1 MPGAVPDSTGTAQ
14 AQTCTLSSGR
24 GVHDRVAR
32 HGGVLSIGKLAAGPD
47 AGRYYVEQVAQGRE
61 DYYAGEGEAAGTWSG
76 SGAVALGLA
85 GEVDEAG
92 LSRLLRAE
100 DPASGEVLRRPLA
113 SGAVAGF
120 DLTFRAPKSV
130 SVLWAV
136 GEVDVARQVRL
147 GHEAAVGAS
156 VGYLER
162 EACRARRG
170 AGGTTHV
177 AGDGLVA
184 AAFRH
189 RASRAGDPLLHTHL
203 VVANATRGPDGRWT
217 ALDGRELYRH
227 AKTAGYLYQAVLR
240 VELTERL
247 GVEWNE
253 VVNGAAD
260 LRGISRG
267 VIEHFSERRAEI
279 VEHMRARGES
289 SARAAQVATL
299 ETRRAK
305 EYDVPV
311 DRLREQW
318 RARAAEHGLDEWAL
332 QDVVERPS
340 WREPDSEEVVAQ
352 RLESADGLTRERST
366 FSRREVVQG
375 FAEAA
380 ASGARVEAIERAA
393 DAFLARGEVVAV
405 GERAGEPRYTTRELL
420 RVERDL
426 LMRAERRRGEGSGR
440 AEAADVEVALAERP
454 TLTTEQAELVAALTR
469 GGDGVQVVRAPA
481 GAGKTFALDAAREA
495 WQRSGVPV
503 LGCALSARA
512 ASELRDQAA
521 IDATTIARL
530 THALEHGAAL
540 EPGGVLVVD
549 EAGMVGTRDLARLVD
564 AAAHAE
570 AKLVLVGDDRQLP
583 EIDAGG
589 GFRALA
595 ERLGAT
601 ELHEVRRQRHE
612 WDREALTALRD
623 GHTERFAR
631 EYHEHGRIVVASTA
645 DEVREALVEDWW
657 RSFERGEQALM
668 IAHRRADVADLNAR
682 ARERMRSAGLL
693 GADELTTEHRAFAD
707 GDRVVTTRNDRRL
720 GVLNG
725 QTGTL
730 TEIADDRL
738 TVALDDARR
747 VELSSGYA
755 EEGGLEHGY
764 AITAHRAQG
773 ATVDRT
779 FVLGS
784 EGLYREWAYTALSR
798 HRDEARFYLTASP
811 TFLNHAP
818 EPLRT
823 DDDVAGAVT
832 RMLDDSR
839 AEHLALHGLTLDQ
852 VAEAVGEDLDRARAE
867 LDEVETRL
875 AALHDERDQ
884 TRWYQRGRREEIDG
898 VLAGHVRAQSHWRE
912 RVDELQ
918 QQLAERPE
926 PPEPPGLWRAADPL
940 AASDVGLEP
949 DLALP
954 EPDLAPDVG
963 LDLGP

>member
-1 MPGAVPDSTGTAQ
+1 M
-14 AQTCTLSSGR
+14 
-24 GVHDRVAR
+24 
-32 HGGVLSIGKLAAGPD
+32 LSIGKLAAGPD
-47 AGRYYVEQVAQGRE
+47 AGRYYVEQVARGQE
-61 DYYAGEGEAAGTWSG
+61 DYYAGEGEAPGAWSG
-76 SGAVALGLA
+76 SGAAALGLA
-85 GEVDEAG
+85 GEVDEGG
-92 LSRLLRAE
+92 LTRLLRAE
-100 DPASGEVLRRPLA
+100 DPATGESLRRPLA
-113 SGAVAGF
+113 SGSVAGF
-120 DLTFRAPKSV
+120 DLTFRPPKSV

-136 GEVDVARQVRL
+136 GEAGVARQVRL
-147 GHEAAVGAS
+147 GHEAAVAAS
-156 VGYLER
+156 LGYLER

-170 AGGTTHV
+170 AGGATQV
-177 AGDGLVA
+177 PGEGFVA

-203 VVANATRGPDGRWT
+203 VVANATRGPEGRWT

-240 VELTERL
+240 AELTARL
-247 GVEWNE
+247 GVEWND
-253 VVNGAAD
+253 VLNGTAD
-260 LRGISRG
+260 LRGIPRG
-267 VIEHFSERRAEI
+267 VIEHFSERRTEI

-332 QDVVERPS
+332 QDVVGQPS

-366 FSRREVVQG
+366 FSRREVVRG

-380 ASGARVEAIERAA
+380 AERARVETIEAAA
-393 DAFLARGEVVAV
+393 DAFLSRREVVAV
-405 GERAGEPRYTTRELL
+405 GEQAGERRYTTHELL
-420 RVERDL
+420 QIERDL
-426 LMRAERRRGEGSGR
+426 LAGAERRRAEGSGR
-440 AEAADVEVALAERP
+440 AEAGDVDAALAGRP
-454 TLTTEQAELVAALTR
+454 SLSAEQAELVAALTR
-469 GGDGVQVVRAPA
+469 GADGVQVVRAPA

-521 IDATTIARL
+521 IDATTIARF

-540 EPGGVLVVD
+540 QRGGVLVVD
-549 EAGMVGTRDLARLVD
+549 EAGMVGTRDLARLAD

-589 GFRALA
+589 SFRALA

-601 ELHEVRRQRHE
+601 ELHEVRRQRE
-612 WDREALTALRD
+612 QWDRDALNALRD
-623 GHTERFAR
+623 GDTERFAR
-631 EYHEHGRIVVASTA
+631 EYHEHGRIIVAPTA

-657 RSFERGEQALM
+657 RSFERGEEALM

-682 ARERMRSAGLL
+682 ARERMRTGGLL
-693 GADELTTEHRAFAD
+693 GADELMTEHRAFAD
-707 GDRVVTTRNDRRL
+707 GDRVVATRNDRRL
-720 GVLNG
+720 GILNG

-730 TEIADDRL
+730 AEIAQDRL
-738 TVALDDARR
+738 TVEFDDARR
-747 VELSSGYA
+747 VELPCGYA
-755 EEGGLEHGY
+755 EDSGLEHGY

-773 ATVDRT
+773 ATVDRS

-784 EGLYREWAYTALSR
+784 EGLYHEWAYTALSR
-798 HRDEARFYLTASP
+798 HRDEARFYLTATP
-811 TFLNHAP
+811 AFLNRAP
-818 EPLRT
+818 EPLRSE
-823 DDDVAGAVT
+823 DDVAGAVT

-839 AEHLALHGLTLDQ
+839 AEHLALHGLTPDH
-852 VAEAVGEDLDRARAE
+852 VAEVIGEDLDRARTE

-875 AALHDERDQ
+875 AELHDERAQ
-884 TRWYQRGRREEIDG
+884 TRWYQRSRREEVDSI
-898 VLAGHVRAQSHWRE
+898 LAGHVRAQSHWRE
-912 RVDELQ
+912 RVDELA

-940 AASDVGLEP
+940 AASDFGLEP

-963 LDLGP
+963 LDLGS